1 MLTHLVMKKLH
12 PSQAS
17 IPVMILAVLFTSTLA
32 HGQPQGRSRGQ
43 VLRHRI
49 QSHSLGGPREL
60 FVYLPP
66 GYGQGNRRYPVLYL
80 QDGQNLL
87 GRRGWDVIRA
97 VERETQAGR
106 ARQAIMIGVNHAGA
120 GRIHEYSPSHD
131 REVGD
136 GGGAKRYLRFVT
148 DELKPWV
155 DRTFRTLG
163 DARHTVIGGSSMG
176 GLMSMYAGLKR
187 PDVFGGV
194 LAMSPSLWWNGREMQ
209 RRVASRPVPRGLRIY
224 LDSGGAGPSADGSRD
239 TNAMRDLLHQKGMR
253 FGRNL
258 FHWFEGSHPHSE
270 AAWRARFPRAFSTL
284 FPAR

>member
-1 MLTHLVMKKLH
+1 MEKVRPQRALIQTV
-12 PSQAS
+12 
-17 IPVMILAVLFTSTLA
+17 VVLALLCAVTAA
-32 HGQPQGRSRGQ
+32 HGRRRHRAQPGQGQ
-43 VLRHRI
+43 VQRHRI
-49 QSHSLGGPREL
+49 QSRALGGQREL

-66 GYGQGNRRYPVLYL
+66 GYNPRGGKRYPVLYM

-87 GRRGWDVIRA
+87 GRRGWDVTRA
-97 VERETQAGR
+97 VERETRAGR
-106 ARQAIMIGVNHAGA
+106 ARPAIIVGVNHAGA

-131 REVGD
+131 RQVGG

-148 DELKPWV
+148 DELMPWG
-155 DRTFRTLG
+155 DRTFRTRG
-163 DARHTVIGGSSMG
+163 DKRHTVIGGSSMG
-176 GLMSMYAGLKR
+176 GLMSLYAGLKR

-194 LAMSPSLWWNGREMQ
+194 MAMSPSLWWNGKEMQ
-209 RRVASRPVPRGLRIY
+209 RRVASRPIPRGLRVY

-239 TNAMRDLLHQKGMR
+239 TNAMRDLLHRKGMR

-270 AAWRARFPRAFSTL
+270 GAWRARFPRAFSTM